1 MQNEMA
7 EEHMCSSRTSG
18 PGLEEGKLDYLHC
31 DCPYSP
37 FQFIT
42 KHDGMF
48 ANLFS
53 QLQLK
58 LLSRTLKKKKKKSS
72 IVLTLEKTV
81 IAVLLEEFGILIDF
95 RIRQIFL

>member
-37 FQFIT
+37 FQFLT

-58 LLSRTLKKKKKKSS
+58 LSSCTLKKKKKSS

-81 IAVLLEEFGILIDF
+81 IAVLLKEFGILIDF

>member
-1 MQNEMA
+1 MQNEMV

-37 FQFIT
+37 FQFLT

-58 LLSRTLKKKKKKSS
+58 LSSCTLKKKKK
-72 IVLTLEKTV
+72 
-81 IAVLLEEFGILIDF
+81 ILHCSHAGENSYCSFIERVWHSD
-95 RIRQIFL
+95 RV

>member
-37 FQFIT
+37 FQFLT

-58 LLSRTLKKKKKKSS
+58 LLSGTLKKKK
-72 IVLTLEKTV
+72 
-81 IAVLLEEFGILIDF
+81 ILHCSHAGENSYCSFIGRVWHSD
-95 RIRQIFL
+95 RL

>member
-37 FQFIT
+37 FQFLT
-42 KHDGMF
+42 KNDGMF

-58 LLSRTLKKKKKKSS
+58 LLSRTLKKKKSS
-72 IVLTLEKTV
+72 IVLTLEKIV
-81 IAVLLEEFGILIDF
+81 IAVLLKEFGILIDF

>member
-1 MQNEMA
+1 MA
-7 EEHMCSSRTSG
+7 EERMCSSRTSG

-37 FQFIT
+37 FQFLT

-58 LLSRTLKKKKKKSS
+58 LLSRTLKKKKNPPLFSRWRKQ
-72 IVLTLEKTV
+72 
-81 IAVLLEEFGILIDF
+81 LLQFY
-95 RIRQIFL
+95 